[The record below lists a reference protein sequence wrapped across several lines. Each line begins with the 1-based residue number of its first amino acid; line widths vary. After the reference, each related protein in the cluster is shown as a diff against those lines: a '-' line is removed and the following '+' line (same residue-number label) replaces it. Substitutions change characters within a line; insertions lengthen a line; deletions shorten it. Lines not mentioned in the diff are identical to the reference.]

1 METDERAVHLVGS
14 IPADN
19 AEQAMR
25 TAVERL
31 GEHLRTLPDGE
42 TGERR
47 NWIVNIIES
56 LRTHPD
62 LAVTRRGDWA
72 DYERI
77 PRLKVRPGHRLSGDT
92 LDFGHVATFEE
103 TFPVF
108 GQIRTASEHDELS
121 FQMGIPGDLDKA
133 LFTLGPVMGFRHRQA
148 FTAATNRRP

>member
-47 NWIVNIIES
+47 N
-56 LRTHPD
+56 
-62 LAVTRRGDWA
+62 
-72 DYERI
+72 
-77 PRLKVRPGHRLSGDT
+77 
-92 LDFGHVATFEE
+92 
-103 TFPVF
+103 
-108 GQIRTASEHDELS
+108 
-121 FQMGIPGDLDKA
+121 
-133 LFTLGPVMGFRHRQA
+133 
-148 FTAATNRRP
+148 